1 MIILKNNVNC
11 SKILVFFLHCVKKTN
26 LTISDLERTEMQ
38 IVNII
43 SNLNPNKAHG
53 FDEISVAMLKLC
65 AREVAKPLKIIF
77 QNCRRSGIFPNGW
90 KYANIRPVHKKK
102 CRQLKINYRPISL
115 LPICGKD

>member
-1 MIILKNNVNC
+1 MIVLQINGNC
-11 SKILVFFLHCVKKTN
+11 SKILVLFLDCVKKTN
-26 LTISDLERTEMQ
+26 LTISAIEITEIK

-77 QNCRRSGIFPNGW
+77 QNCLRAEIFRNGW
-90 KYANIRPVHKKK
+90 KYANVQPAHKKK

-115 LPICGKD
+115 LPMW